1 MEFVDR
7 KGSEI
12 YLKTLEK
19 NVKNKF
25 KWVWLEGKDKNETFY
40 SDYLR
45 KLKEPGVAAYQKVK
59 YVLLN
64 EEKTA
69 VEYFARSDPITAP
82 VDQSIN
88 HHIQTAYTRVKAKTT
103 KIKDP
108 FSNKKHKIHEN
119 AEAERKLI
127 LENAN
132 AYTRVL
138 AKKKGGDV
146 LSGNLQK
153 KQRLK

>member
-45 KLKEPGVAAYQKVK
+45 KLKEPGVAWCLACKDK
-59 YVLLN
+59 
-64 EEKTA
+64 
-69 VEYFARSDPITAP
+69 
-82 VDQSIN
+82 IN
-88 HHIQTAYTRVKAKTT
+88 YGSSGKNA
-103 KIKDP
+103 
-108 FSNKKHKIHEN
+108 FSKHSAAGIE
-119 AEAERKLI
+119 
-127 LENAN
+127 
-132 AYTRVL
+132 
-138 AKKKGGDV
+138 D
-146 LSGNLQK
+146 
-153 KQRLK
+153 